1 MKRLICFLAVLSLLL
16 CGCGATET
24 LPSTTVGTTEGTTTP
39 STTITTVTT
48 EVTETM
54 TTLETTASTQAT
66 EGTQGSTAAPTT
78 KRPPSKTTVTTSKT
92 VTTTTVAA
100 KDDGVTLLEPK
111 DGAIIESQAHIVDE
125 YLSITDEKK
134 AAEFWMSK
142 YTGMAKGATLYASW
156 ESEGMMWK
164 VYVSEDPQFEGVT
177 PIATTDKW
185 IQLGGLMPGRTYYWK
200 VVNGA
205 GVSSEVRRFTT
216 KDTTVRWI
224 DADGGDNIRDL
235 GGWKT
240 ESGKTVKYGLLYRGA
255 CIDGYNGGSALTQK
269 GRSVFKYLGIKSEFD
284 LRGSDVQLDASPFGG
299 KYFKVTM
306 SQYDYIFSSEQSK
319 RSLKSMFSMLSNPG
333 FYPVYV
339 HCNAGADRTGT
350 FAFIVNG
357 LLGVSYEDL
366 TRDFELTC
374 FSSRGRRLRSKLDE
388 ETATFAANGVM
399 QSGGGNY
406 IAWGPLYTTM
416 MQKYGTGSGKL
427 SDAIENFL
435 IKECDVTKQQID
447 TFRSIMLE

>member
-1 MKRLICFLAVLSLLL
+1 MALLLLL
-16 CGCGATET
+16 CGCAAQENS
-24 LPSTTVGTTEGTTTP
+24 PTTVPGT
-39 STTITTVTT
+39 
-48 EVTETM
+48 
-54 TTLETTASTQAT
+54 
-66 EGTQGSTAAPTT
+66 
-78 KRPPSKTTVTTSKT
+78 TTVTTSKNITTTATTEVTEAMTTTETIATTETSVTEVTQGTTAGTTT
-92 VTTTTVAA
+92 VTLPSRKTTVTVTKKTTTTTTTTTTAV
-100 KDDGVTLLEPK
+100 KGITLLEPK
-111 DGAIIESQAHIVDE
+111 DGAVLESQSYIVDE
-125 YLSITDEKK
+125 YLAITDDKE

-164 VYVSEDPQFEGVT
+164 VYVSEDPQFKGAT
-177 PIATTDKW
+177 PIATTDSW

-269 GRSVFKYLGIKSEFD
+269 GRSVFKYLGIKTEFD
-284 LRGSDVQLDASPFGG
+284 LRGSDVQLDSSPFGG

-306 SQYDYIFSSEQSK
+306 SQYDYIFTSEQSK

-333 FYPVYV
+333 FYPIYV

-388 ETATFAANGVM
+388 ETATFAENGVM

-406 IAWGPLYTTM
+406 IAWGPLYKRM
-416 MQKYGTGSGKL
+416 MKDYGTGSGKL

-435 IKECDVTKQQID
+435 ITECDVTKQQID